1 MNIWLEPVHYFRFPR
16 FRFHNFA
23 MFAQLFALL
32 TALSFSGSNVSVKP
46 GFRYSTPMTATFVS
60 LIVHTLVLWGAVF
73 ATGGIPKVA
82 TAGVVAIA
90 LTGLLQPVIRQF
102 HYSGIHKI
110 GTSRAVTLR
119 NSYPFLT
126 VILGVVFL
134 GEPFTLLG
142 MSGTIL
148 IVAGIA
154 LTSWRI
160 DKNVPEFRW
169 SYLFYPIATVFLTTM
184 VHPLRRYAMLQSNEP
199 LFFAALVG
207 PVALVAFVV
216 FYYSPACKEK
226 LVWDRRAAWSLIA
239 SGFFETMAVLCLLI
253 AFSSGPVYIVSPIAA
268 TVPIWTLI
276 LSAIFLRDFETFNVA
291 SAIGAVCVVAGII
304 AITLVK

>member
-1 MNIWLEPVHYFRFPR
+1 
-16 FRFHNFA
+16 
-23 MFAQLFALL
+23 MFAELFAFL
-32 TALSFSGSNVSVKP
+32 TALSFSCSNVSVKP

-60 LIVHTLVLWGAVF
+60 LVIHSVVLWIAVF
-73 ATGGIPKVA
+73 LSGGIPKVA
-82 TAGVVAIA
+82 MAGVIAISI
-90 LTGLLQPVIRQF
+90 TGLLQPLIRHF

-126 VILGVVFL
+126 VILGIVFL

-142 MSGTIL
+142 MLGTLLVVSG
-148 IVAGIA
+148 IV

-169 SYLFYPIATVFLTTM
+169 GYLFYPIATVLLTTV
-184 VHPLRRYAMLQSNEP
+184 VHPLRRYGMLQSNEP

-207 PVALVAFVV
+207 PVALVAFAV
-216 FYYSPACKEK
+216 FYNSPACKEK
-226 LVWDRRAAWSLIA
+226 LVWDRRAAWALIL

-253 AFSSGPVYIVSPIAA
+253 AFSSGPIYIVSPIAA

-276 LSAIFLRDFETFNVA
+276 LGAIFLREFETFNAA
-291 SAIGAVCVVAGII
+291 SVIGTICVVAGIV
-304 AITLVK
+304 AISLVK